1 MSSWKTVIG
10 KKFKL
15 HSLLEKRNRRT
26 LKEGSSI
33 KETFPSTS
41 YNQYEHTGKASSLKQ
56 AQKQTKNLPL

>member
-10 KKFKL
+10 KNFKF
-15 HSLLEKRNRRT
+15 HSLLEKRSRRT
-26 LKEGSSI
+26 SKEGSSI

-56 AQKQTKNLPL
+56 KQTKKPTLLK